1 MSMKI
6 CLYRI
11 AFLMTTLMVFKSY
24 GAVIFES
31 LLNTGDIYFDKHLTK
46 TLINCCVG
54 LIALKMI
61 NLSGHQHT
69 IGLKGRN
76 IFAFHWAMFP
86 LTYAIFI
93 NLVGMDSIASISTNQ
108 LFILLAYSL
117 SVGFVEELCLRGFVQ
132 HELIRYLGEGKTTVI
147 KSIII
152 SAVLFGLLHLFNFDK
167 GIYGEITQ
175 LAYASFIGLAFGA
188 TLYLTKRIYPLIVIH
203 ALIDFFGKFDSIGI
217 DYPIERQLTGGGSII
232 IIFMLS
238 PYLLYAFY
246 LFSKIKTQKL

>member
-1 MSMKI
+1 MSLKI
-6 CLYRI
+6 SLYRI
-11 AFLMTTLMVFKSY
+11 AFLITTLIVFKSY
-24 GAVIFES
+24 GVVIFES
-31 LLNTGDIYFDKHLTK
+31 LLNTGDIYFDKHFTK

-76 IFAFHWAMFP
+76 IFAFHWVMFP

-93 NLVGMDSIASISTNQ
+93 NLTGMDSIASISMNQ
-108 LFILLAYSL
+108 LFILLAYCL

-132 HELIRYLGEGKTTVI
+132 HELIRYLGEGKTKVI

-152 SAVLFGLLHLFNFDK
+152 SAVLFGLLNLFNFDK
-167 GIYGEITQ
+167 GIYGEIAQ

-188 TLYLTKRIYPLIVIH
+188 TLYLTKRIYPLILIH
-203 ALIDFFGKFDSIGI
+203 TLIDFFSKFDSIGTA
-217 DYPIERQLTGGGSII
+217 YPIEGQLTGEGCII
-232 IIFMLS
+232 LILLLS
-238 PYLLYAFY
+238 PYLFYAIY
-246 LFSKIKTQKL
+246 LFSKIKNQKS

>member
-1 MSMKI
+1 MYFLPKLCRKRLRFDLPQLWWRISKTPQKNNRGIMSMKI

-24 GAVIFES
+24 DAVIFES

-93 NLVGMDSIASISTNQ
+93 NLVGMDSIASISTNH
-108 LFILLAYSL
+108 LFILLA
-117 SVGFVEELCLRGFVQ
+117 
-132 HELIRYLGEGKTTVI
+132 
-147 KSIII
+147 
-152 SAVLFGLLHLFNFDK
+152 
-167 GIYGEITQ
+167 
-175 LAYASFIGLAFGA
+175 
-188 TLYLTKRIYPLIVIH
+188 
-203 ALIDFFGKFDSIGI
+203 
-217 DYPIERQLTGGGSII
+217 
-232 IIFMLS
+232 
-238 PYLLYAFY
+238 
-246 LFSKIKTQKL
+246 SK